1 MPRIVDYNFGYKDNN
16 YYSLGNTLW
25 YQIGLG
31 MKLFN
36 PELAKRELKEYGLY
50 EDTGKD
56 YRQMKIEINKTLPY
70 LYSTNTYY
78 KNL

>member
-1 MPRIVDYNFGYKDNN
+1 
-16 YYSLGNTLW
+16 
-25 YQIGLG
+25 